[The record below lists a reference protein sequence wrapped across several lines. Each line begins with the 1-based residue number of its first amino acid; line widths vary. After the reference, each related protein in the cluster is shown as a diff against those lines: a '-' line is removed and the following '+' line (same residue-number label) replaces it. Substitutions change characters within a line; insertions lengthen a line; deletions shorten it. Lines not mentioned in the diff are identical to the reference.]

1 MTEEKPFFPGGA
13 ILFFV
18 LLIAFYN
25 LIWFGMYWIM
35 IARG

>member
-1 MTEEKPFFPGGA
+1 MEEKPFFPGGA

-25 LIWFGMYWIM
+25 LIWFSIYWIM